1 MFSLF
6 LTPEWF
12 KGYDLLFE
20 GVSLIIALLIASYS
34 WKIYS
39 INSEKKYAYFSFAFF
54 LVSLAFVF
62 KMLTH
67 GVVYYTSL
75 RNVAT
80 AVLEPVVGRGVSGVI
95 NYSNLFYR
103 CGFFL
108 YMVTMLGAWLLI
120 FFNSQKKEDR
130 LKKYYEVSQIAL
142 FVYLI
147 LLISIVSNFKYTVFY
162 LTSSVI
168 LGMTVL
174 NYFKNYLNTRRNW
187 NAFLVMLS
195 FLLILFSNLCLI
207 FVFVF
212 EGFYVVGELLLLAG
226 FLLLLYTYR
235 KIVAKK

>member
-20 GVSLIIALLIASYS
+20 GISLIIALLIASYS

-39 INSEKKYAYFSFAFF
+39 INRERKYAYFSLAFF
-54 LVSLAFVF
+54 LISLAFVF
-62 KMLTH
+62 KMLTQ
-67 GVVYYTSL
+67 GLVYYTPL
-75 RNVAT
+75 RNAAT
-80 AVLEPVVGRGVSGVI
+80 QILGPAVGRGVSGAI
-95 NYSNLFYR
+95 NYSELFYR

-130 LKKYYEVSQIAL
+130 LRKYYEVSQIAL

-147 LLISIVSNFKYTVFY
+147 LLISVVSNFKYTVFY

-168 LGMTVL
+168 LSMTVL
-174 NYFKNYLNTRRNW
+174 NYYKNYLNTSRNW

-195 FLLILFSNLCLI
+195 FLLILFSNICLI
-207 FVFVF
+207 FEFVF
-212 EGFYVVGELLLLAG
+212 QGFYVVGELLLLAG
-226 FLLLLYTYR
+226 FLSLLYTYR